1 MSREGVLARALK
13 AYLDDHVKHNGR
25 RLDYVFID
33 CPPSLGLLTINAFA
47 AAKEVLVP
55 IQCEYYALEGLS
67 QLGSIVELVRLNVN
81 GELRISTML
90 MTMFDG
96 RTRLAQDVV
105 DDVRRR
111 FPELTLK
118 TLIPRSVR
126 LSEAPSQDQTV
137 LNYDPDS
144 VGALAYIAAA
154 SELAN
159 RGAYVSQ

>member
-1 MSREGVLARALK
+1 M
-13 AYLDDHVKHNGR
+13 
-25 RLDYVFID
+25 
-33 CPPSLGLLTINAFA
+33 
-47 AAKEVLVP
+47 
-55 IQCEYYALEGLS
+55 
-67 QLGSIVELVRLNVN
+67 VRLNVN
-81 GELRISTML
+81 GQLRITTML

-111 FPELTLK
+111 FPDLTLK